1 MSSEKS
7 IYNPTLSRC
16 LTLTKKY
23 KILQYVTILVFDKNK
38 NRSVLEAT
46 INYIKNSERFSESIF
61 E

>member
-7 IYNPTLSRC
+7 IYNPTLSRY